1 MALSASFRVIKATK
15 ALLEVLQR
23 SSSVRGHMIFTL
35 ARGPYLQNSL
45 QSNSSFI
52 WKDQNEMGEMSLT
65 VKSESK
71 GDSSF
76 TLGLRHLIERFVETF
91 HLESSYSAVG

>member
-15 ALLEVLQR
+15 ALLEVLPR

-35 ARGPYLQNSL
+35 AKGPYLQNSL

-52 WKDQNEMGEMSLT
+52 WKNQNEMGEMALT
-65 VKSESK
+65 SESK
-71 GDSSF
+71 GDGS
-76 TLGLRHLIERFVETF
+76 LPWD
-91 HLESSYSAVG
+91 